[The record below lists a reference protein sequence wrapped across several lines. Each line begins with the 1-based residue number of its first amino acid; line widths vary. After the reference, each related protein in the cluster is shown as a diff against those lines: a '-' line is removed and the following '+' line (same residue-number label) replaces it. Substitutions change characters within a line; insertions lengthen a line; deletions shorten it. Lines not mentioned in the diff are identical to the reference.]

1 MASEVALRSFFYK
14 EERKTPH
21 KKIILIMTADI
32 EDLKLELWLRKR
44 NAGEIIW
51 TTKNKQS
58 ISIKDMSDK
67 HLVNTIAFLEKK
79 EELQEIEND
88 FMFNIYK
95 HEDYGDRV

>member
-1 MASEVALRSFFYK
+1 
-14 EERKTPH
+14 
-21 KKIILIMTADI
+21 MTANI

-51 TTKNKQS
+51 TTKNKQA

-79 EELQEIEND
+79 EELQEIESD
-88 FMFNIYK
+88 FMSNMYK